1 MTGRFAA
8 VMSGESG
15 PDDAG
20 PSLVRWMPKG
30 VRRSPGGTRLV
41 ASVLRARPGRSRPFP
56 GTQGDLEVPQFYF
69 RH

>member
-41 ASVLRARPGRSRPFP
+41 ASA
-56 GTQGDLEVPQFYF
+56 
-69 RH
+69 